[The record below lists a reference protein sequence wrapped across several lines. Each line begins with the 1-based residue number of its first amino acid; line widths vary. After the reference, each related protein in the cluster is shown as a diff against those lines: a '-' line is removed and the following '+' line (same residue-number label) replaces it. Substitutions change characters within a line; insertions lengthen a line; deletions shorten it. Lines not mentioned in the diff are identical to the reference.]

1 LATGAILIVG
11 GCASAFDALQQ
22 TMIQLAVPED
32 QRGRAVGI
40 WVFSLGSA
48 PIGHLETGAVA
59 TALGAPF
66 ALLVNGSLV
75 ALGALALWIS
85 SPEFRP
91 GHRPAIDPAVVDDR

>member
-1 LATGAILIVG
+1 
-11 GCASAFDALQQ
+11 
-22 TMIQLAVPED
+22 MIQLAVPED

-59 TALGAPF
+59 TGFGAPF

-75 ALGALALWIS
+75 ALGALALWIG

-91 GHRPAIDPAVVDDR
+91 GHRPATSDNRSR